1 MLVHVTENIDG
12 LYIYSI
18 EQSGDLV
25 ARMKELEYIITSLQI
40 ELETYKL
47 MQGERNVNNITKQ
60 CNAEE

>member
-12 LYIYSI
+12 QYIYSI

-25 ARMKELEYIITSLQI
+25 ARMKELEYTIISLQI

-47 MQGERNVNNITKQ
+47 MQGERDVK
-60 CNAEE
+60 

>member
-12 LYIYSI
+12 QYIYSI

-25 ARMKELEYIITSLQI
+25 ARMKELEYTIISLQI

-47 MQGERNVNNITKQ
+47 IKGKEDVNNITK
-60 CNAEE
+60 